1 MDILRELAKDQLKEN
16 LVDFGPG
23 DTIRV
28 EVKVVEGGKE
38 RTQPFEG
45 IVIRRRGEGIAETFT
60 VRRVSY
66 GMGVER
72 TFPLHSPNIDKIKVV
87 SRGKVRRAKLYYLRD
102 RRGKAAQVKRK
113 IITAVAATVP
123 KPVIPPAVVVEEA
136 AVAEVQPVVSK
147 VEQI

>member
-102 RRGKAAQVKRK
+102 RRGKTAQVKRK
-113 IITAVAATVP
+113 IITAVAATVS
-123 KPVIPPAVVVEEA
+123 KPVIPPAVVEEEA
-136 AVAEVQPVVSK
+136 AVAEV
-147 VEQI
+147 